1 MSDEGTEPVCRIM
14 FVCFGNI
21 CRSPMAD
28 GLAAELARREYPDE
42 AALLEFSSAGVGAL
56 DGNPATP
63 EAVQAMAE
71 RGIDIAAHRARRA
84 TPDVVE
90 DAEVVLAMEER
101 QRRWLLDSDEAPATF
116 VLLRLAE
123 AARLALRRQ
132 DALPAG
138 TVRQRLDLLGGLVD
152 EIEREKLWNMPD
164 YEYDVPDPIGLTVGG
179 YLTVSARIEEG
190 LRDILRALLA

>member
-101 QRRWLLDSDEAPATF
+101 QRRWLLESDEAPATF

-132 DALPAG
+132 DALLAG
-138 TVRQRLDLLGGLVD
+138 TVRQRLDLLGGLAD

-179 YLTVSARIEEG
+179 YVTVSARIEEG